1 MPETQA
7 TFTAYAKQ
15 GDTVDLVVWRELSA
29 GAGVV
34 EQVLELN
41 RGIADGGPILTEGQA
56 VILPLLLTAPAP
68 ASDMVQLWS

>member
-1 MPETQA
+1 MS

-15 GDTVDLVVWRELSA
+15 GDTLDLLVWRELSA

-41 RGIADGGPILTEGQA
+41 RGIADGGAILTEGQA
-56 VILPLLLTAPAP
+56 VTLPLLLTSPAKTN
-68 ASDMVQLWS
+68 DIIQLWS